1 MPILLSPFADSLW
14 AGIPENATPG
24 SQLSQPAGLEALL
37 EYNGIIIHDR
47 SVYDKYRL
55 KAIDGL
61 HGGVGIRVNEDTN
74 SGDHG
79 SFPLMN
85 MLDARSIII
94 EGVINTGNLS
104 KMRDLQQAL
113 RTAFFS
119 MVERPLIIRTG
130 NTARDVYV
138 MARISDK
145 IGMRE
150 EQTKIDRFTRDF
162 QISMRATDP
171 RIYSINSRTYTN
183 ATVAD
188 GDSLITLIHA
198 GNFQASPTIKLDGPM
213 TNPIVKNTTYM
224 PDENYQRF
232 IKING
237 SIPSGATYTY
247 DSKNGTLVNQ
257 LGVRKDS
264 QLDVTS
270 TQLRLTNGENIL
282 QLTTTGTSLGV
293 SAFTVTLQD
302 TWI

>member
-24 SQLSQPAGLEALL
+24 SQTSQPAGLEALL

-47 SVYDKYRL
+47 NVYDKYRL

-74 SGDHG
+74 PGDHG

-113 RTAFFS
+113 RTSFFS

-130 NTARDVYV
+130 DVNRDVYV
-138 MARISDK
+138 MARINDK

-150 EQTKIDRFTRDF
+150 EQTKMDRFTREF

-183 ATVAD
+183 PSVVD
-188 GDSLITLIHA
+188 GDNITTLIHA
-198 GNFQASPTIKLDGPM
+198 GNFQASPVIKLDGPM
-213 TNPIVKNTTYM
+213 TNPVVTNTTYM
-224 PDENYQRF
+224 PDENFQRF

-237 SIPSGATYTY
+237 SIPSGSTYTY

-270 TQLRLTNGENIL
+270 SQIRLANGENIL
-282 QLTTTGTSLGV
+282 QLTTTGTSIGTTA
-293 SAFTVTLQD
+293 SYVTLQD

>member
-1 MPILLSPFADSLW
+1 MPILLEEFAAGLW

-55 KAIDGL
+55 KVIDGL

-74 SGDHG
+74 PGDHG

-130 NTARDVYV
+130 DVSRDVYV
-138 MARISDK
+138 MARINDK

-150 EQTKIDRFTRDF
+150 EQTKMDRFTREF

-171 RIYSINSRTYTN
+171 RIYSINRRSYRQEDITSGAAEMELVN
-183 ATVAD
+183 AGNWEASARIVID
-188 GDSLITLIHA
+188 GPVTDALIT
-198 GNFQASPTIKLDGPM
+198 
-213 TNPIVKNTTYM
+213 NTTIL
-224 PDENYQRF
+224 PDENFQRF
-232 IKING
+232 VKING
-237 SIPSGATYTY
+237 SIPLGATYTY
-247 DSKNGTLVNQ
+247 DSSNGTLVNQ

-270 TQLRLTNGENIL
+270 KQIRLGNGINNIEL
-282 QLTTTGTSLGV
+282 SCTGTTSS
-293 SAFTVTLQD
+293 SAFEVSYQD